1 MLVLRTERMALFKVG
16 QVVATPAALAHCNH
30 HSVDALNMIW
40 RHAGGDWGDLCDDDI
55 AANVHAIQHDLR
67 VLSAYIVGG
76 EKMYVIT
83 DWDRTATTLL
93 MASEY

>member
-1 MLVLRTERMALFKVG
+1 
-16 QVVATPAALAHCNH
+16 
-30 HSVDALNMIW
+30 MIW

-83 DWDRTATTLL
+83 EWDRTATTLL
-93 MASEY
+93 LASE